1 MTTHVLNARLD
12 FELVPARIKLN
23 DRIVQPIMTVL
34 SDPQTNVVLGYNLCF
49 DDQWHVAAATSIHRA
64 FTLLKNIV
72 SKGNSSELTTM
83 TLGTLTL
90 DHSIHAAH
98 KLVHRTASEHGI
110 VLSHRS
116 PSTVTSAAR
125 LSLIAGRALD
135 AMVASRRE
143 ESQLS
148 QQPLLTVDDIKRV
161 IRKSIRK
168 YHRAGSSRN
177 LAPSIGWRIRYGCSM
192 PRLFAGADLNGQ
204 V

>member
-64 FTLLKNIV
+64 FTSLKNIAG
-72 SKGNSSELTTM
+72 KGDSSELTTM
-83 TLGTLTL
+83 TLGTVTL
-90 DHSIHAAH
+90 DHSIHATH
-98 KLVHRTASEHGI
+98 KLVHRTASKHEI
-110 VLSHRS
+110 VLRHRS
-116 PSTVTSAAR
+116 PSPVPGTAR

-135 AMVASRRE
+135 ALVASLRE

-148 QQPLLTVDDIKRV
+148 QQPLLTVDDVKRV
-161 IRKSIRK
+161 IRKSISK
-168 YHRAGSSRN
+168 YHRSGNPRN
-177 LAPSIGWRIRYGCSM
+177 LAPSVGWRMRYGCSM
-192 PRLFAGADLNGQ
+192 PWLLAGSDVNGQ

>member
-1 MTTHVLNARLD
+1 MTTHVLNAHLD
-12 FELVPARIKLN
+12 VQLVPARIKLG
-23 DRIVQPIMTVL
+23 DQIVQPIMTVL
-34 SDPQTNVVLGYNLCF
+34 SDEQTNVVLSYNLSF
-49 DDQWHVAAATSIHRA
+49 DDQWHVALATSIHRA
-64 FTLLKNIV
+64 FTSLKNIV
-72 SKGNSSELTTM
+72 SKGDSSELTTM

-116 PSTVTSAAR
+116 PSPVPSAAR

-168 YHRAGSSRN
+168 YHRTGSSRN
-177 LAPSIGWRIRYGCSM
+177 LAPSIGWRMRYGCSM
-192 PRLFAGADLNGQ
+192 PRLFASADLNGQ